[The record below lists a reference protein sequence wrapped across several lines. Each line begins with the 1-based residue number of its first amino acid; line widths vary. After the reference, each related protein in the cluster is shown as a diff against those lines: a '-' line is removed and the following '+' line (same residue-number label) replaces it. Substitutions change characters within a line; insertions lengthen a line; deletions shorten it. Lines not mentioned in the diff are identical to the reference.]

1 MVTGE
6 LEIIL
11 RGISEDLLGV
21 IEAITG
27 FQNLLGVKED
37 LKIRTELVNARDKLG
52 SIIMSLTNETRITN
66 EKHKQLLNDSLAS
79 IEYVKSELYWILNSV
94 GAQENS
100 LTESDLAIIINK
112 LHKLKFKE

>member
-1 MVTGE
+1 MITGE
-6 LEIIL
+6 LEITL

-37 LKIRTELVNARDKLG
+37 LKIRTELINARNKLG
-52 SIIMSLTNETRITN
+52 SIIMSLTNETKITD
-66 EKHKQLLNDSLAS
+66 EKHKRLLSES
-79 IEYVKSELYWILNSV
+79 FESVEHVKRELYWILNSV

-100 LTESDLAIIINK
+100 LTESDLGIIIRK
-112 LHKLKFKE
+112 LHKLKD